1 MDELLFTPS
10 AVLGLLTQIDELS
23 DKDISF
29 DEKDDSLII
38 TVGTTQYIIQNEGAE
53 NIEVSE
59 DIIEDVSEVNQEG
72 YEKLVED
79 GVEFSYGR
87 IEGGIIKEL
96 AKNMLL
102 GGMIRLTNK
111 WMAKDQFDAF
121 TKQADKY
128 RKKH

>member
-1 MDELLFTPS
+1 MDEFLFTPS

-29 DEKDDSLII
+29 DEKDDSLVI

>member
-72 YEKLVED
+72 YEQLAED
-79 GVEFSYGR
+79 GVEFSSGP